1 MSENKAVNSAL
12 RAAMG
17 KHKSHKIGAGNPANK
32 AVNDSIRNKFRGN
45 SSQAA
50 IDRVVESA
58 RKKEADQ
65 AREAAAKAAKENSVS
80 VDSIRNAVYE
90 AVDDYLDAGE

>member
-65 AREAAAKAAKENSVS
+65 AREAAAKAAPGKNKKETTEETMAQQGGK
-80 VDSIRNAVYE
+80 RKQCQR
-90 AVDDYLDAGE
+90 